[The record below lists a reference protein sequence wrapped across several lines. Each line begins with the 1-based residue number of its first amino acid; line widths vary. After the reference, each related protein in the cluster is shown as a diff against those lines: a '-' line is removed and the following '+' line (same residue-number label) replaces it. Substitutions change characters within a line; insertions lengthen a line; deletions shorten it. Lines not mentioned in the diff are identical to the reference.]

1 MSLQWLVGRCWEF
14 HSSTTLDA
22 ATMTW
27 FSVRVCSLSLRF
39 CREPVSQGSGFQLCN
54 AGASNSLRYCSTRG
68 TVILAYRQYQIQTS
82 LLPDTDYLPIVGD
95 WNGDCRDVSTR
106 RWAQHTTPLGLQS
119 APRSLAHLPGAAGFP
134 VSAVYHEEVVLESC
148 RWRGYIPAG
157 ETYAL
162 SSLFTPRSYLAA
174 VAESESEVRTTHY
187 TLHYSTRRITKTC
200 VDTPHH
206 ICKHNKNISRCSL
219 ARKAR
224 KFRFFRAL

>member
-27 FSVRVCSLSLRF
+27 FSVRVCSLSLWF

-82 LLPDTDYLPIVGD
+82 LLPNTDYLPIVGD
-95 WNGDCRDVSTR
+95 WNGVCMDVSTR

-119 APRSLAHLPGAAGFP
+119 APRSLAHLPGAAGYP

-148 RWRGYIPAG
+148 RWRGYVPAG

-162 SSLFTPRSYLAA
+162 GSLFTPRSYMAS
-174 VAESESEVRTTHY
+174 VVESESVKQELHTTHY
-187 TLHYSTRRITKTC
+187 TTALGASQRPVLTHHTTI
-200 VDTPHH
+200 DTPYH
-206 ICKHNKNISRCSL
+206 K
-219 ARKAR
+219 
-224 KFRFFRAL
+224 